1 MRLGRAAG
9 IGGSWGG
16 DSQVWPGPSAETG
29 RTEAAVAV
37 VGEHQ
42 GPPATPPALCVQ
54 RLPVRP
60 HKVYG
65 LPIVCSGSY

>member
-9 IGGSWGG
+9 IGGSWGD

-37 VGEHQ
+37 VGEH
-42 GPPATPPALCVQ
+42 
-54 RLPVRP
+54 
-60 HKVYG
+60 
-65 LPIVCSGSY
+65 